1 MVVSL
6 IISALVIGSVYGLI
20 ALGYSLIY
28 SASGLMTFT
37 QGELLMLGAYL
48 GLTFYKFLGF
58 PFIVALILT
67 LIIMFVFGLMIE
79 RFLIRVLLNKKA
91 SPIYVVLSTIALSIV
106 LMNMAQQIWGS
117 LTLQFPSIFSVVTVD
132 VLGSAIQPESFLVMI
147 VGLISMVTM
156 HIFMTKMKFGTS
168 MRAAA
173 MNPLAASCVGINVGR
188 TTGIT
193 WAMAAALAGLAGILL
208 GPVQCQPWYGDH
220 DWIEGICGSSHRR
233 LWKHVR
239 SYPGRTDHRL
249 LRNLYSRLYHFQLQ
263 RFYCFLP
270 AYPGYD
276 FHAQRNLQGKG
287 L

>member
-156 HIFMTKMKFGTS
+156 HNKDEIWNLYEGCGHES
-168 MRAAA
+168 ASRIMRWHKCGKDNGHN
-173 MNPLAASCVGINVGR
+173 MGHGGSSGGIGRNPS
-188 TTGIT
+188 
-193 WAMAAALAGLAGILL
+193 
-208 GPVQCQPWYGDH
+208 GPCPGCQPWYGDH

>member
-1 MVVSL
+1 
-6 IISALVIGSVYGLI
+6 
-20 ALGYSLIY
+20 
-28 SASGLMTFT
+28 
-37 QGELLMLGAYL
+37 MLGAYL

-67 LIIMFVFGLMIE
+67 PIIMFVFGLMIE

-91 SPIYVVLSTIALSIV
+91 SPIYVVLSTIAEYCPHEHGAADL
-106 LMNMAQQIWGS
+106 GG

-188 TTGIT
+188 TT
-193 WAMAAALAGLAGILL
+193 A
-208 GPVQCQPWYGDH
+208 
-220 DWIEGICGSSHRR
+220 
-233 LWKHVR
+233 
-239 SYPGRTDHRL
+239 
-249 LRNLYSRLYHFQLQ
+249 
-263 RFYCFLP
+263 
-270 AYPGYD
+270 
-276 FHAQRNLQGKG
+276 
-287 L
+287 

>member
-91 SPIYVVLSTIALSIV
+91 SPIYVVPVSYTHL
-106 LMNMAQQIWGS
+106 
-117 LTLQFPSIFSVVTVD
+117 D
-132 VLGSAIQPESFLVMI
+132 VYKRQVYNLLNK
-147 VGLISMVTM
+147 
-156 HIFMTKMKFGTS
+156 TK
-168 MRAAA
+168 
-173 MNPLAASCVGINVGR
+173 
-188 TTGIT
+188 IT
-193 WAMAAALAGLAGILL
+193 KI
-208 GPVQCQPWYGDH
+208 
-220 DWIEGICGSSHRR
+220 
-233 LWKHVR
+233 
-239 SYPGRTDHRL
+239 
-249 LRNLYSRLYHFQLQ
+249 
-263 RFYCFLP
+263 
-270 AYPGYD
+270 
-276 FHAQRNLQGKG
+276 
-287 L
+287 

>member
-106 LMNMAQQIWGS
+106 PVSYTHLN
-117 LTLQFPSIFSVVTVD
+117 
-132 VLGSAIQPESFLVMI
+132 
-147 VGLISMVTM
+147 
-156 HIFMTKMKFGTS
+156 K
-168 MRAAA
+168 
-173 MNPLAASCVGINVGR
+173 N
-188 TTGIT
+188 
-193 WAMAAALAGLAGILL
+193 IL
-208 GPVQCQPWYGDH
+208 
-220 DWIEGICGSSHRR
+220 E
-233 LWKHVR
+233 K
-239 SYPGRTDHRL
+239 
-249 LRNLYSRLYHFQLQ
+249 
-263 RFYCFLP
+263 
-270 AYPGYD
+270 
-276 FHAQRNLQGKG
+276 
-287 L
+287 